1 MGGDLNINTFVE
13 NEELDDF
20 LDEFQGKNLVKDPT
34 CFASVENPSCL
45 DLFITNSYRSFQ
57 QTTTVSSGLS
67 DCHKMVVTVLK
78 TTFPKATPR
87 VITYRDLS
95 SYCPKD
101 FAKDLKRNIDIIDEG
116 EYQPFEDVF
125 VNTLQTRHPLKQKTV
140 RANHK
145 SYVTKEM
152 RKGIMTRSRLQN
164 NYWKYGTETCKIEK
178 KKQENYCNRL
188 YKKERKN
195 HYKSLD
201 PKVLEDER
209 KFWR

>member
-1 MGGDLNINTFVE
+1 MKTLRPYIFIEINLRKTKILLIGTYNSPSAKYGIPDIDFFKQISYALDVYSGYDKFLLGGDLNINTFVE

-87 VITYRDLS
+87 VIT
-95 SYCPKD
+95 
-101 FAKDLKRNIDIIDEG
+101 
-116 EYQPFEDVF
+116 
-125 VNTLQTRHPLKQKTV
+125 
-140 RANHK
+140 
-145 SYVTKEM
+145 
-152 RKGIMTRSRLQN
+152 
-164 NYWKYGTETCKIEK
+164 
-178 KKQENYCNRL
+178 
-188 YKKERKN
+188 
-195 HYKSLD
+195 
-201 PKVLEDER
+201 
-209 KFWR
+209 